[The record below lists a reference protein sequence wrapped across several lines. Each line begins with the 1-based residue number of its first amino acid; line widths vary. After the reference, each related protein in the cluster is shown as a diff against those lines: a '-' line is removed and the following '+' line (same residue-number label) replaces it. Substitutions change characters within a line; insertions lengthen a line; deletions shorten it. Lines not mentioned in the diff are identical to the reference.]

1 MRVSPPQAVW
11 AILYLLTYSVHN
23 DVGKVAG
30 VIVME
35 GGRVVY
41 TITDYIL
48 TTFGYIQTTFWL
60 HYDYLLTT
68 ELNRPQI
75 YPS

>member
-1 MRVSPPQAVW
+1 
-11 AILYLLTYSVHN
+11 
-23 DVGKVAG
+23 
-30 VIVME
+30 ME

-75 YPS
+75 DPS